1 MMKRIQTSLTR
12 NTFFLVSI
20 VYFLALSAISHG
32 VTIELSEAPSSL
44 STLSLKVSFIDFS
57 VIL

>member
-1 MMKRIQTSLTR
+1 MVDSSSTHITTDDESPH
-12 NTFFLVSI
+12 
-20 VYFLALSAISHG
+20 Y
-32 VTIELSEAPSSL
+32 ELLRLQFKGGQPTSSL